1 MNRATPQMRYFAQ
14 RLIAHETKGNKSFEV
29 KLPAAFLVFEKLRPH
44 LANLMGST
52 GFRALLS
59 RSLALASAEVPWLRA
74 VHVKSDGSLEGLEKF
89 EAQIDPDK
97 FFEGRVVLL
106 AALLGLLVSFIGEKL
121 TLQLVRGVWPKLS
134 LNDLDFSKGVENE
147 KTK

>member
-1 MNRATPQMRYFAQ
+1 MRDFAE
-14 RLIAHETKGNKSFEV
+14 RLIAHETKGNKSSEV
-29 KLPAAFLVFEKLRPH
+29 KLPAAFLVFEKLRPQ

-89 EAQIDPDK
+89 EAQIDLDY
-97 FFEGRVVLL
+97 FLEGRVVLL
-106 AALLGLLVSFIGEKL
+106 AALLGLLVAFIGEKL
-121 TLQLVRGVWPKLS
+121 TVQLVRGVWPKLS
-134 LNDLDFSKGVENE
+134 LNDLDFSKGAKNE